1 MNLLKISILS
11 LFISLFSAN
20 STDFTL
26 DDSCPPSFELLEN
39 GSCRLV
45 SLYQFYTSADD
56 HGGVRVSLPPMMKS
70 YTPNQISLGKLLFFD
85 SILSVNKDM
94 SCASCHQP
102 DKGLSDGKKRSLGH
116 KKGDTRIELSRSAPS
131 LWNVGFLDKLM
142 WDGRDKNL
150 EKQALSPLLNKHE
163 MAMDKELLVARL
175 VNSKAYSIL
184 FKHVYGQ
191 NPSVDNLTTSLAAF
205 QSSLISL
212 NSRYDRYA
220 HGDELALNEQEIKG
234 LNTFRGFVGRCTQCH
249 MPPLFTD
256 IQMAVVGAPKNDLGF
271 ADPGMGDITKD
282 PDMLGAFKVPT
293 LRNITKSAPY
303 FHSGQFDTL
312 EDVVSFYNDNRGHKA
327 PLDQK
332 LNIHWHIHMT
342 RGSALSKQNVKDI
355 VAFLHTLEDET
366 NLPSIPEK
374 VPSGLPVILSLK

>member
-1 MNLLKISILS
+1 MNLIKTSILT
-11 LFISLFSAN
+11 LLISHFSVL
-20 STDFTL
+20 STEFTL
-26 DDSCPPSFELLEN
+26 DDSCPPSFELLEG

-56 HGGVRVSLPPMMKS
+56 HGGVRVPLPTMMKT
-70 YTPNQISLGKLLFFD
+70 YTANQISLGKFLFFD

-102 DKGLSDGKKRSLGH
+102 NQGFSDGKKRSLGH
-116 KKGDTRIELSRSAPS
+116 KKGAARIELNRSAPS

-142 WDGRDKNL
+142 WDGKDKNL
-150 EKQALSPLLNKHE
+150 EKQALSPLLNRHE
-163 MAMDKELLVARL
+163 MAMVEEVLVERL
-175 VNSKAYSIL
+175 VNSKAYSTL
-184 FKHVYGQ
+184 FQQVYGQ
-191 NPSVDNLTTSLAAF
+191 SPSIDNLATSLAAF

-220 HGDELALNEQEIKG
+220 HGDELALNDQEIKG
-234 LNTFRGFVGRCTQCH
+234 LNAFRGFVGRCSQCH

-256 IQMAVVGAPKNDLGF
+256 MQMAVVGAPKNDLGF
-271 ADPGMGDITKD
+271 ADPGMGGLIKD
-282 PDMLGAFKVPT
+282 ASLVGAFKVPT

-312 EDVVSFYNDNRGHKA
+312 KEVVSFYNDNRGHEA
-327 PLDQK
+327 PSEQK

-342 RGSALSKQNVKDI
+342 KGPALSKQDVKNI

-366 NLPSIPEK
+366 NLPRIPEK
-374 VPSGLPVILSLK
+374 VPSGLPVMLSLN